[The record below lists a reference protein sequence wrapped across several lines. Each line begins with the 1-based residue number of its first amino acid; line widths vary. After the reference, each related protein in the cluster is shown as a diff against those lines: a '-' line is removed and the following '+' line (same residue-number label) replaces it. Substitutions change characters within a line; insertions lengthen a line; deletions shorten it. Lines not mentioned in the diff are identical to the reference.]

1 MSHAVPA
8 LDIRGLGKRF
18 GRTEVL
24 RDLNLAL
31 CPGERVAVIGPNG
44 AGKSTLFNLI
54 SGRDRPSAGEVW
66 LRGQRIDGLP
76 PYQISRLGLARSFQ
90 ISNLF
95 PRLSTV
101 DNLRCAVLWSLGYR
115 YSLWR
120 RLARLRDVNERAEA
134 LLAQLRLQSRRDLL
148 AAQLSYAEQRAL
160 EIGLTVAGGAG
171 VILLDEPTAGM
182 NRSETA
188 HCVELIRTLTEGR
201 TLLLVEHDMGV
212 VFGLADRIAVLAQGE
227 LIAFDTPAAVRADAR
242 VQQAYLGVLPATGAD
257 HE

>member
-1 MSHAVPA
+1 MSQTEPA
-8 LDIRGLGKRF
+8 LDIRGLSKNF

-24 RDLNLAL
+24 RDLSLAL
-31 CPGERVAVIGPNG
+31 RPGERVAVIGPNG

-54 SGRDRPSAGEVW
+54 SGRDRPSAGAVW
-66 LRGQRIDGLP
+66 LQGRRIDGLP
-76 PYQISRLGLARSFQ
+76 PYRISRLGLARSFQ

-95 PRLSTV
+95 PRLSTF

-120 RLARLRDVNERAEA
+120 RLARLRDANERTEA
-134 LLAQLRLQSRRDLL
+134 LLQQLRLQHRRDLP

-160 EIGLTVAGGAG
+160 EIGITVAGGAS
-171 VILLDEPTAGM
+171 VVLLDEPTAGM

-188 HCVELIRTLTEGR
+188 HCIELIRTLTEGR

-227 LIAFDTPAAVRADAR
+227 LIAFDTPDAVRADAR
-242 VQQAYLGVLPATGAD
+242 VQQAYLGALPATGAE
-257 HE
+257 HG